1 METWPRQAWN
11 TLRLATV
18 LGAALMGVAL
28 VTPSVRA
35 ETADKVDTADKE
47 EMAVI
52 ETRASIE
59 EDSDGG
65 VNAAL
70 KKALERAIRG
80 ASAMGLEQVQI
91 NGAFRAPGFVVVQ
104 ILATPTGGVT
114 SRRDGRGGGPDG
126 PAPLPPVFPG
136 KPERF

>member
-1 METWPRQAWN
+1 MRTWPRQVWD
-11 TLRLATV
+11 TVRLATV

-28 VTPSVRA
+28 VAPSVRA
-35 ETADKVDTADKE
+35 DTE

-70 KKALERAIRG
+70 RKALERAIRG
-80 ASAMGLEQVQI
+80 AAAMGLEQVQI
-91 NGAFRAPGFVVVQ
+91 NGAFRAPGYVVVQ
-104 ILATPTGGVT
+104 ILATASGGVT
-114 SRRDGRGGGPDG
+114 SRRQGGRLDG
-126 PAPLPPVFPG
+126 PAPLPPVFPESG

>member
-1 METWPRQAWN
+1 MESIIAERLIVIAWR
-11 TLRLATV
+11 LRRVPQVEAEILRR
-18 LGAALMGVAL
+18 LGAAQASAD
-28 VTPSVRA
+28 PDSKPPARA
-35 ETADKVDTADKE
+35 QHSTLGK
-47 EMAVI
+47 
-52 ETRASIE
+52 
-59 EDSDGG
+59 GG

-70 KKALERAIRG
+70 RKALERAIRG
-80 ASAMGLEQVQI
+80 ASAMGLEQVKI

-114 SRRDGRGGGPDG
+114 SRRDGGDGGSGGQGRPDG